1 MNLPTGCVLTAFGCL
16 VLASVVLSEEQ
27 DFVGAI
33 KENPDLEESLGLDK
47 LSRSEQEAWNEI
59 LNRVFSLGAEQDATG
74 GVAEAPKQ
82 GSATSPSTTRAY
94 VTKIEEHDGDVLQ
107 LTNGAI
113 VEVSYGYL
121 GYLGYRK
128 DCVVFGQGSRWRV
141 WIEGKRTF
149 ACGVLKAPSGRG
161 ARSASIVYI
170 SQVLGDGKI
179 IKMADGSMYE
189 VDDIDLINT
198 GLWLGTSEAL
208 VLDGIELINLD
219 EGGESVGI
227 TRIR

>member
-1 MNLPTGCVLTAFGCL
+1 MTAFGT
-16 VLASVVLSEEQ
+16 VVFASTVLSQEQ
-27 DFVGAI
+27 DFIGTI
-33 KENPDLEESLGLDK
+33 KENSALEESLGLDK
-47 LSRSEQEAWNEI
+47 LSRSEQEAWNDL
-59 LNRVFSLGAEQDATG
+59 LNRVYSLGVEQGATG
-74 GVAEAPKQ
+74 GITEASKQSPVAA
-82 GSATSPSTTRAY
+82 PSTTRAY
-94 VTKIEEHDGDVLQ
+94 VSKIEKHDGKVLR

-128 DCVVFGQGSRWRV
+128 DCVVFGQGTRWRI

-149 ACGVLKAPSGRG
+149 GCSVLKAPSGRG

-189 VDDIDLINT
+189 VDDIDLIST
-198 GLWLGTSEAL
+198 GLWLGASEAL
-208 VLDGIELINLD
+208 ILDGIELINLD
-219 EGGESVGI
+219 DGGESVGI